1 MIFYELFNLR
11 SFHTVAEDPKIVFN
25 PCLQYFFM
33 RPKEPRII
41 FRRIHSSDCQ
51 HSEPSLS
58 ESGNHGISLM
68 PEIYLEDEA
77 TGRRSALI
85 EAEGISLEPE
95 RTFFAHNI
103 GGYDMLNYTLT
114 FEPVERQT
122 VKINIIEPGH
132 SGFSF
137 YGVDIHTRLQPRLE

>member
-1 MIFYELFNLR
+1 
-11 SFHTVAEDPKIVFN
+11 
-25 PCLQYFFM
+25 
-33 RPKEPRII
+33 
-41 FRRIHSSDCQ
+41 
-51 HSEPSLS
+51 
-58 ESGNHGISLM
+58 M